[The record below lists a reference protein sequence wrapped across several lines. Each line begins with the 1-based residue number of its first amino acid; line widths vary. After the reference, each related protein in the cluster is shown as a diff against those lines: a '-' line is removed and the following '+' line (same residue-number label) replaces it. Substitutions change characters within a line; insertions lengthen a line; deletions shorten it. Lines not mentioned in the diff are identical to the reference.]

1 MNHMEQQKGLKY
13 TALVVD
19 DNFFNRDI
27 FRIALETAGYAVT
40 EASDGVQG
48 LLALADHTF
57 NLLVLDLQMPR
68 LDGRAV
74 LRNIR
79 DNPAHKYMHIVIVTA
94 NAHMIAEDVDNMA
107 DYVMHKPIAVA
118 EFSAFASR
126 VKLTSVP
133 QG

>member
-1 MNHMEQQKGLKY
+1 MNHVEPESGHKY

-27 FRIALETAGYAVT
+27 FRIALETAGYTVT
-40 EASDGVQG
+40 EATDGMQG
-48 LLALADHTF
+48 VLVLAERTF
-57 NLLVLDLQMPR
+57 NLLVLDLQMPK

-74 LRNIR
+74 LRSIR
-79 DNPAHKYMHIVIVTA
+79 DNPTHKFMHIVIVTA

-126 VKLTSVP
+126 VKLTSIP